1 MEGLLQKIM
10 PGATGA
16 PAAPE
21 PMASPTAMSGA
32 AAGDG
37 ETPNVTGE
45 EQAEYERGL
54 AACMKLL
61 HGDAKSQKA
70 IIERIDPA
78 NPVGSIAEV
87 IVMIVTTVDDK
98 VDLLEDTIMP
108 LAEELVNLVIE
119 AAVESGR
126 VKKVSPKEAEQILAT
141 ASELLVDHYGADEE
155 DFQSVAGSLTPEE
168 EQEMA
173 AAHAGAMPEGEA

>member
-16 PAAPE
+16 APAPE
-21 PMASPTAMSGA
+21 PMASPAAMSGEP
-32 AAGDG
+32 AGEG
-37 ETPNVTGE
+37 ESPNVTGQ

-70 IIERIDPA
+70 IIERIDP
-78 NPVGSIAEV
+78 NNVVGSLAEV
-87 IVMIVTTVDDK
+87 ILMIVTTVDDK
-98 VDLLEDTIMP
+98 VDLAEETILP
-108 LAEELVNLVIE
+108 LCEELVDLVIE

-141 ASELLVDHYGADEE
+141 ASELIVDHYGVDEE
-155 DFQSVAGSLTPEE
+155 DFQSVAGSLTPQE

-173 AAHAGAMPEGEA
+173 KVHGEALA